1 MDYLY
6 ELSLFFFKAV
16 IAAGAGILVIAA
28 AAMALRAGSLEGRS
42 RRRLKAVSLGGRSKD
57 RALEFWQKTLDKK
70 EFKRRL
76 KQRKKEKAAGQRE
89 KKPSS
94 FVLSFSGDVM
104 ASQVEAL
111 REEVS
116 LVLDLAGPKDDVIL
130 LLESRGG
137 SVAHYGLGASQLERL
152 RSHKIPLTVCVDRFA
167 ASGGYLMACAGDQ
180 IVAAPFAFLGS
191 VGVLF
196 GLPNVHEFL
205 KKRDISYEE
214 ITAGKHKRTLTPFGK
229 ITEEKREKLK
239 EQLELIHGQFK
250 RFVKKRRAGIDL
262 ERAATGEAW
271 LAEEALKLGLA
282 DRLQCSDDL
291 IRERL
296 KTNNVYKISLKAPP
310 PVWEKIIKKAGS
322 RFAGQA
328 FRRLPF
334 GAGGGDPQMDLDS
347 SGLSGFSSL
356 PFGFSS
362 GLEAGASPDLFKESP
377 RRGKPKAGGH
387 SGA

>member
-16 IAAGAGILVIAA
+16 IAAAAALAA
-28 AAMALRAGSLEGRS
+28 AAGAAMAFRAGEAGDRG
-42 RRRLKAVSLGGRSKD
+42 RRRLKAVSLGGRGKD
-57 RALEFWQKTLDKK
+57 RALEFWQKTLSKK
-70 EFKRRL
+70 ELKRRL
-76 KQRKKEKAAGQRE
+76 KQRKKELSALQRE

-180 IVAAPFAFLGS
+180 IAAAPFAFLGS

-196 GLPNVHEFL
+196 GLPNIHEFL

-214 ITAGKHKRTLTPFGK
+214 ITAGKHKRTITPFGK
-229 ITEEKREKLK
+229 ITEEKRERLK

-250 RFVKKRRAGIDL
+250 RFVKTRRPGIDM

-271 LAEEALKLGLA
+271 LAEEAMKLGLA

-310 PVWEKIIKKAGS
+310 PFWEKIIKKSGRGLAGLAL
-322 RFAGQA
+322 R
-328 FRRLPF
+328 
-334 GAGGGDPQMDLDS
+334 GAGKAEEAFPQMGSAPGSDFFSAAALGAWPPDFFEGGFHGGPGGGRLERGG
-347 SGLSGFSSL
+347 SG
-356 PFGFSS
+356 PF
-362 GLEAGASPDLFKESP
+362 K
-377 RRGKPKAGGH
+377 GKA
-387 SGA
+387 